1 MELLP
6 CQGSSKQNA
15 RDVDVFISESAR
27 TQALIVIYTNLE
39 QHHDKITTSL
49 HESAEEVELKR
60 EIKELL
66 LLKQQQDLIQLEES
80 INEVMDF

>member
-1 MELLP
+1 M
-6 CQGSSKQNA
+6 
-15 RDVDVFISESAR
+15 DVFISESAS

-39 QHHDKITTSL
+39 QHKDKIYASL
-49 HESAEEVELKR
+49 NDGPEETELKR

-80 INEVMDF
+80 INEIMDF